1 MHERSQELEGQVS
14 NLKKKMSDAAER
26 YSLTFTFGLNQ
37 GFNLENCLR
46 IMWVFFFFSAT
57 HKTESLS
64 NEVLILKDD
73 FEEAKS
79 ALKQKEEEIR
89 VYKEQL
95 EKMGNEDFPKSPMDG
110 DILGKV

>member
-1 MHERSQELEGQVS
+1 M
-14 NLKKKMSDAAER
+14 
-26 YSLTFTFGLNQ
+26 F
-37 GFNLENCLR
+37 ENN
-46 IMWVFFFFSAT
+46 VFFFFFSAT

-110 DILGKV
+110 DILGKVLGQELPCLHRRIFWGVRGVKPP